1 MPDRPTRILVTGAG
15 GPSAVSF
22 LQSIAAEPALV
33 WMGDIDP
40 YAPGL
45 YLVPPERRALLRRG
59 DDSDFAAR
67 ILELRRREE
76 IALVAPTVDS
86 ELLPL
91 AERRADFAEQGVDFL
106 LAPLEALRS

>member
-1 MPDRPTRILVTGAG
+1 MAELPTRILVTGAG

-45 YLVPPERRALLRRG
+45 YLVPPERRAG
-59 DDSDFAAR
+59 AR
-67 ILELRRREE
+67 FWHR
-76 IALVAPTVDS
+76 
-86 ELLPL
+86 
-91 AERRADFAEQGVDFL
+91 Q
-106 LAPLEALRS
+106 